1 MTSISKNVYNDKLT
15 DIVNKYNNTY
25 HSKTK
30 GNPVVVRSSA
40 YIDFNKEINKEDTNY
55 KVGDHVRISQ
65 YKTIFANGYTPN
77 WSEEVLVIKKVKSTV
92 PWMYVM
98 IDLNCKKLM
107 ERFLKKNCKKKKKKI
122 TVILLTVGL
131 IKKKQL
137 HKMSYFAEPYTHSKN
152 KSEAELDLSNYE
164 TKSDLKN
171 EYGELVENVNNIKT
185 TVISYLMKK
194 DKRKS

>member
-1 MTSISKNVYNDKLT
+1 MQK
-15 DIVNKYNNTY
+15 
-25 HSKTK
+25 
-30 GNPVVVRSSA
+30 
-40 YIDFNKEINKEDTNY
+40 
-55 KVGDHVRISQ
+55 
-65 YKTIFANGYTPN
+65 
-77 WSEEVLVIKKVKSTV
+77 
-92 PWMYVM
+92 
-98 IDLNCKKLM
+98 
-107 ERFLKKNCKKKKKKI
+107 KKKKKKI